1 MATVYCARCI
11 WLYQKGGVYYC
22 GNPIC
27 DLNNKS
33 VTPDWGKCCDYY
45 KEK

>member
-11 WLYQKGGVYYC
+11 WMFERGGVYYC
-22 GNPIC
+22 GNPLS
-27 DLNNKS
+27 DLYNKS
-33 VTPDWGKCCDYY
+33 VTPTFGKSCVYY

>member
-33 VTPDWGKCCDYY
+33 VTPDWGKCCAYY